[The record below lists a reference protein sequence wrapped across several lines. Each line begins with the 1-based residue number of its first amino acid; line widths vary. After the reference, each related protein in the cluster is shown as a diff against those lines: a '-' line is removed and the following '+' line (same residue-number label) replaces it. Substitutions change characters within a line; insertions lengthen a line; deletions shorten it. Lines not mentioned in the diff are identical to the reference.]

1 MKLIETTDLGY
12 EIVAHVHDEMIVDV
26 PRSDKTAAQTID
38 AMMAE
43 PISWAPG
50 LPLKGGTYECDYYQK
65 D

>member
-1 MKLIETTDLGY
+1 M
-12 EIVAHVHDEMIVDV
+12 VAHVHDEMILDV
-26 PRSDKTAAQTID
+26 PLDDKDAPDYID

-50 LPLKGGTYECDYYQK
+50 LPLKGGTYTCPYYQK